1 MLDDDALVRARRAI
15 PGANGAIG
23 AAQNSLV
30 GLRAAALE
38 ADETLGRKVNS
49 ARGLADELS
58 LLNSAGERIANRM
71 ETARLARAETAPRA
85 LPVFSDNFLNPST
98 TSSLI
103 LAGTL
108 LPGTDYVYEL
118 DFSNRLDGFDFVNNT
133 FTTQGFDL
141 RTDGAFTT
149 GAETPLP
156 PAWPQGQVL
165 QRSQ

>member
-1 MLDDDALVRARRAI
+1 MLATLPVSLIVEITLAALLAATLLCCVRLENRLRNLRQDQDSLSDTVRAL
-15 PGANGAIG
+15 NGAIG

-85 LPVFSDNFLNPST
+85 LPVFSDNFR
-98 TSSLI
+98 
-103 LAGTL
+103 A
-108 LPGTDYVYEL
+108 V
-118 DFSNRLDGFDFVNNT
+118 R
-133 FTTQGFDL
+133 
-141 RTDGAFTT
+141 
-149 GAETPLP
+149 
-156 PAWPQGQVL
+156 
-165 QRSQ
+165 